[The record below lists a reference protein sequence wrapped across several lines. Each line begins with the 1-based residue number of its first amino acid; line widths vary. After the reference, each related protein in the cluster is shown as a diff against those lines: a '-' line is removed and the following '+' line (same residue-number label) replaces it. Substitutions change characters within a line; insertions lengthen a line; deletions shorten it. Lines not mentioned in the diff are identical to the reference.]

1 MFETDEFLCGLALA
15 LVLGVIIGIC
25 AKSGVTEST
34 IDNTCQGTSWV
45 IEEPLIKKTLTCV
58 VEIKENK

>member
-1 MFETDEFLCGLALA
+1 MFSIGEFLCGLVVAF
-15 LVLGVIIGIC
+15 VLGVIIGIG

-34 IDNTCQGTSWV
+34 IDNTCQANPQV

-58 VEIKENK
+58 VEVKK